1 VVDETCPFRDTSS
14 GIDRENRV
22 TAYHYV
28 LIGALPRI
36 RAMSTDP
43 HRNPLL
49 NTWTQTSSH
58 VFDSV
63 VAANRAA
70 FAAFGV
76 SAGPDEGGE
85 PDTADRI
92 EADEDLPEWH
102 VDLTETDRARL
113 DVGDLVEFTKTIS
126 EDDVR
131 SFAAA
136 SGDTNPLH
144 LDDEFADRT
153 RFRGRIA
160 HGTLVGGL
168 ISAALA
174 RLPGLTIYLSQDLE
188 FHNPVRVGDRLTAVC
203 EVVEDLGN
211 DQFRLTTRVLDGDE
225 VIIDGEAVV
234 LIDDVPDE

>member
-1 VVDETCPFRDTSS
+1 MSS
-14 GIDRENRV
+14 D
-22 TAYHYV
+22 
-28 LIGALPRI
+28 
-36 RAMSTDP
+36 S
-43 HRNPLL
+43 HRNALFD
-49 NTWTQTSSH
+49 TWAQTSSH
-58 VFDSV
+58 VFNSV

-76 SAGPDEGGE
+76 PHSGDEGGLE
-85 PDTADRI
+85 TVERI

-102 VDLTETDRARL
+102 VELTATDRGTL
-113 DVGDLVEFTKTIS
+113 GVGDRVEFTKTIS
-126 EDDVR
+126 GDDVAA
-131 SFAAA
+131 FAAA

-144 LDDEFADRT
+144 LDDEFASQT

-188 FHNPVRVGDRLTAVC
+188 FHNPVRIGDRLTAVC
-203 EVVEDLGN
+203 EIVEDLGDN
-211 DQFRLTTRVLDGDE
+211 QYRLTTRVVDGDD

-234 LIDDVPDE
+234 LVDELPEA